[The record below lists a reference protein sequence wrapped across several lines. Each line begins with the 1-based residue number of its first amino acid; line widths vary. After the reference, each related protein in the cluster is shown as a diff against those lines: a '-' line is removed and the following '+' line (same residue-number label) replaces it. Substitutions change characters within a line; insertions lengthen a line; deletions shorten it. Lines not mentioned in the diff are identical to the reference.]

1 MRESKLF
8 APVPYNFC
16 WKSLEWRAPSLFRVQ
31 AHYSGLEIWPSFILS
46 IFQENADEA
55 LKSPRRFRR
64 RWTCPLNR
72 EFGNMSAGL
81 RSQLGWNFLQNLAT
95 AELESVLAV
104 VKEIHLPS
112 L

>member
-1 MRESKLF
+1 MESAISF
-8 APVPYNFC
+8 PSPG
-16 WKSLEWRAPSLFRVQ
+16 SLLQPRNLAFVHLN
-31 AHYSGLEIWPSFILS
+31 
-46 IFQENADEA
+46 IFQENPDEA

-81 RSQLGWNFLQNLAT
+81 RSQPGWNLLQNLAT

-104 VKEIHLPS
+104 VKETHLPS
-112 L
+112 LRPLQGNSDAVSEMLYQI